1 MVHDYVLVKSQMA
14 RDMLMLSVLWSTARG
29 TKPDGKESL
38 RHIFYSLYMP
48 TLLHTSWNQQP
59 FLFQY
64 FLCPESQ
71 YDTNQKK
78 KNHPQPE
85 N

>member
-29 TKPDGKESL
+29 TKPVGKVSL
-38 RHIFYSLYMP
+38 KQIFYSPYLP

-59 FLFQY
+59 F
-64 FLCPESQ
+64 
-71 YDTNQKK
+71 
-78 KNHPQPE
+78 
-85 N
+85 